1 MDRAIIE
8 LGLSPAFLLLPT
20 LLVCVVTV
28 VAGVITGRRSSR
40 AAAADSVSA
49 ATSARDTPPAAT
61 TSYGFRPTDPTCP
74 YVMVEPPGSERPD
87 DVPPAGPGLTD
98 AG

>member
-1 MDRAIIE
+1 MDRATIE

-40 AAAADSVSA
+40 AAAAARWGTSIVLGLL
-49 ATSARDTPPAAT
+49 SARLVLF
-61 TSYGFRPTDPTCP
+61 GI
-74 YVMVEPPGSERPD
+74 
-87 DVPPAGPGLTD
+87 AGYRLV
-98 AG
+98 AWL

>member
-1 MDRAIIE
+1 MDRATIE

-40 AAAADSVSA
+40 AAAAARWGTSIVLGLL
-49 ATSARDTPPAAT
+49 SARLVIF
-61 TSYGFRPTDPTCP
+61 GI
-74 YVMVEPPGSERPD
+74 
-87 DVPPAGPGLTD
+87 AGYRLV
-98 AG
+98 AWL

>member
-1 MDRAIIE
+1 MTRTIIE

-40 AAAADSVSA
+40 AAAAARWGTSIVLGLL
-49 ATSARDTPPAAT
+49 SARLVLFGIAEYRLVAW
-61 TSYGFRPTDPTCP
+61 
-74 YVMVEPPGSERPD
+74 
-87 DVPPAGPGLTD
+87 L
-98 AG
+98 

>member
-1 MDRAIIE
+1 MDRTIIE

-40 AAAADSVSA
+40 AAAAARWGTSIVLGLL
-49 ATSARDTPPAAT
+49 SARLVLFGIAEYRLVAW
-61 TSYGFRPTDPTCP
+61 
-74 YVMVEPPGSERPD
+74 
-87 DVPPAGPGLTD
+87 L
-98 AG
+98 

>member
-8 LGLSPAFLLLPT
+8 RGLSPAFLLLPT

-40 AAAADSVSA
+40 AAAAARWGTSIVLGLL
-49 ATSARDTPPAAT
+49 SARLVLFGIAEYRLVAW
-61 TSYGFRPTDPTCP
+61 
-74 YVMVEPPGSERPD
+74 
-87 DVPPAGPGLTD
+87 L
-98 AG
+98 

>member
-1 MDRAIIE
+1 MDRTIIE

-40 AAAADSVSA
+40 AAAAARWSTSIVLGLLA
-49 ATSARDTPPAAT
+49 ARLVLFGISGYRL
-61 TSYGFRPTDPTCP
+61 
-74 YVMVEPPGSERPD
+74 VMW
-87 DVPPAGPGLTD
+87 L
-98 AG
+98 